1 MTWMKKI
8 ILQYM
13 EELNKEAPVDEEDL
27 EYRANGLV
35 AHITRLSRARR
46 DFRPERGGKSWQ
58 SQS

>member
-13 EELNKEAPVDEEDL
+13 EELNKDAPVDEEDL

-35 AHITRLSRARR
+35 SHITRLSRARR
-46 DFRPERGGKSWQ
+46 DFQPERKEKKS
-58 SQS
+58 